1 MKKKV
6 AKELRAFSEA
16 KLGPV
21 PTPPRR
27 HWLRRAWDWLCGVAR
42 RTPSLSSL
50 LRRVSHSVTDGRS
63 PKAVERL

>member
-27 HWLRRAWDWLCGVAR
+27 HWLRRAWDWLCGVEEPEPINYQR
-42 RTPSLSSL
+42 RAYRNVKKQYKRWRQRMAT
-50 LRRVSHSVTDGRS
+50 T
-63 PKAVERL
+63 